1 MPAVGNANDREAAKD
16 ARDRLRSIIRRE
28 SLKENA
34 EFKLSSGRSS
44 QFFFDMKKTMFDPE
58 GVTLLADILF
68 QMIRDDPVEY
78 VGGLETGAIPIVTAV
93 CYRSHVEKP
102 IKSFF
107 VRKEPKG
114 HGTNKLIDG
123 QFSPNSRVI
132 LFEDVTTTGGSAMKA
147 VEAVREQGCSILKV
161 VTVVDRLEGAIDTF
175 DRAGLKFEA
184 VFNRH
189 DFE

>member
-1 MPAVGNANDREAAKD
+1 
-16 ARDRLRSIIRRE
+16 
-28 SLKENA
+28 
-34 EFKLSSGRSS
+34 
-44 QFFFDMKKTMFDPE
+44 
-58 GVTLLADILF
+58 
-68 QMIRDDPVEY
+68 
-78 VGGLETGAIPIVTAV
+78 VTAV
-93 CYRSHVEKP
+93 CYRSYDEKP

-132 LFEDVTTTGGSAMKA
+132 LFDDVTTTGGSTMKA
-147 VEAVREQGCSILKV
+147 VQAVREQGCSILKV
-161 VTVVDRLEGAIDTF
+161 VTIVDRLEGGADTF
-175 DRAGLKFEA
+175 GQAGIKFEA